1 MSVGDFETSVFAT
14 PVGALMSRGVRTL
27 QADERLTV
35 IIGHLRRLGHEGYP
49 VLMGDSSG
57 GNPPDIVGLLT
68 LRDADK
74 ALEHDLAD
82 LTVREVMS
90 GGAYSL
96 HPDDSVGT
104 LVKLMDISGWGQIP
118 VVQDNAVIGIVTRTD
133 LIRHLARVQRAL
145 SGQAAPHIT
154 TAQIQGILGEAVGR
168 LIDLIANHGRERGL
182 GLYLVGG
189 VVRDLLLERPN
200 FDIDFVVESY
210 RDSALHAAPDFAHAL
225 ASRYGGAV
233 NTHPPFGTATWRLE
247 KVSFPGINGDLPHH
261 IDFATARREF
271 YEHPTALPSV
281 SGGSIKLD
289 LGRRDFTINALAM
302 QLSPSSESGQ
312 MVDYFGGLA
321 DLSNGVIRALHSLS
335 FTDDPTRALR
345 AVRFAIRLN
354 FTIEPRTAE
363 LIALSRPM
371 LGRITGER
379 LRNELT
385 LLLQESEPE
394 RGLVD
399 LHERGLLAAI
409 HPQFTL
415 SPCVPDAFR
424 RIRETAHLPGFIR
437 SIDRTDLYWHV
448 LLAAL
453 SNTPDDTSAVQ
464 SISHRLLFGRTEH
477 ESLLNA
483 AALVSLPGELSEAD
497 ARPSTIDGRLKGMSD
512 VVLAATWILAED
524 HLTRTRLEDYITKWR
539 ELRPT
544 TNGHRLRELG
554 LEPGPRYGRILER
567 LRQAWLDGEIQS
579 DAEEETL
586 LKTLLENA

>member
-1 MSVGDFETSVFAT
+1 MSVGDFETLVFAT
-14 PVGALMSRGVRTL
+14 PVGTLMSRGVRTL
-27 QADERLTV
+27 QADDRLTAV
-35 IIGHLRRLGHEGYP
+35 IGHLRRLGHEGYP
-49 VLMGDSSG
+49 VLMGDPSG
-57 GNPPDIVGLLT
+57 GNPPDIVGLLI

-74 ALEHDLAD
+74 ALEHDLTD

-104 LVKLMDISGWGQIP
+104 LVKLMDTSGWGQIP
-118 VVQDNAVIGIVTRTD
+118 VVQENVVIGIVTRTD
-133 LIRHLARVQRAL
+133 LIRHLARVHRAL
-145 SGQAAPHIT
+145 SGQAAPRMT
-154 TAQIQGILGEAVGR
+154 STQIQGILGEAVGR
-168 LIDLIANHGRERGL
+168 LIDLIADHGRERGL

-210 RDSALHAAPDFAHAL
+210 GDTVPTLHDAPNFAHAL
-225 ASRYGGAV
+225 ASQYGGEV
-233 NTHPPFGTATWRLE
+233 TTHPPFGTAKWRLE

-289 LGRRDFTINALAM
+289 LGRRDFTINALAV

-345 AVRFAIRLN
+345 AVRFATRLG
-354 FTIEPRTAE
+354 FSIEPRTAE

-394 RGLVD
+394 RGLID

-409 HPQFTL
+409 HPQFML
-415 SPCVPDAFR
+415 SPRVPDAFR
-424 RIRETAHLPGFIR
+424 RIRDVDHLPSFVGAV
-437 SIDRTDLYWHV
+437 DRTDLYWHV

-453 SNTPDDTSAVQ
+453 NDTSEATSAVQ
-464 SISHRLLFGRTEH
+464 SISHRLLFGRGEH
-477 ESLLNA
+477 ESLLTA
-483 AALVSLPGELSEAD
+483 AALVSSPGELSEAD
-497 ARPSTIDGRLKGMSD
+497 ARPSQIDERLRGMSETA
-512 VVLAATWILAED
+512 LAATWILAED

-539 ELRPT
+539 ELRPR

-554 LEPGPRYGRILER
+554 LQPGPRYRHILER
-567 LRQAWLDGEIQS
+567 LRQAWLDGEIRS

-586 LKTLLENA
+586 LKTLL